1 MWLPSRQRGKN
12 VSEALEKVDLK
23 AVEALKKLKDEQ
35 DVLRKRLG
43 SLDEMKEKVDA
54 KVYSRVGKDYHTR
67 MAELEAEAKPLR
79 EQVRAEFA
87 KLKGILDE
95 LEAQHETVRLDR
107 EEVELR
113 HTLGEFD
120 DKEYQRRLGE
130 LDASIKTGASSKKR
144 ADELKK
150 RFLGA
155 VDSEDDL
162 SGEPTAP
169 PPPTPAP
176 EQGAPQVAAVPAG
189 AVAATQEMPVLDPEE
204 AAGAKAAK
212 PEETPRGPTPPPKA
226 PAFNPDATITI
237 RSARLVPQNAEAGRN
252 PMPLGL
258 KPSSIGS
265 DESNDIRI
273 GGDAVD
279 AKHAKVT
286 ISMSGYTLID
296 LGSKSGTLVN
306 GDKIKDRVLRDGD
319 AVQIGAARFV
329 FREA

>member
-1 MWLPSRQRGKN
+1 MWLPSRQRGEH

-35 DVLRKRLG
+35 DVLRKRLS
-43 SLDEMKEKVDA
+43 SLDDMKDKVDA
-54 KVYSRVGKDYHTR
+54 KVHERVGKDYRSR
-67 MAELEAEAKPLR
+67 MAELESEASPLR
-79 EQVRAEFA
+79 DQVRGEYG

-120 DKEYQRRLGE
+120 EKEHQRRLGE
-130 LDASIKTGASSKKR
+130 LDASIKAGATSKKR
-144 ADELKK
+144 AEELKK
-150 RFLGA
+150 RFLAA
-155 VDSEDDL
+155 VDSESDL
-162 SGEPTAP
+162 AGSSPAEPAASAEPGT
-169 PPPTPAP
+169 
-176 EQGAPQVAAVPAG
+176 QQMRAVPAG
-189 AVAATQEMPVLDPEE
+189 AVAATQEMPILDSPEASKPKAQKPAE
-204 AAGAKAAK
+204 GARA
-212 PEETPRGPTPPPKA
+212 PTAPPKT

-252 PMPLGL
+252 PVSLGL

-273 GGDAVD
+273 GGDSVD
-279 AKHAKVT
+279 ANHAKVT
-286 ISMSGYTLID
+286 TSMSGYTLID
-296 LGSKSGTLVN
+296 LGSKTGTLVN
-306 GDKIKDRVLRDGD
+306 GEKVRDRVLRDGD
-319 AVQIGAARFV
+319 AVQIGPARFV